1 MKYNNNLE
9 VILVS
14 KLSPSAS
21 RQKELVNWLT
31 TTLQSAIDKQH
42 AGIKKMF
49 LIILKDTPAI
59 YLS

>member
-1 MKYNNNLE
+1 MKYNNNIE

-14 KLSPSAS
+14 KLLPSHS
-21 RQKELVNWLT
+21 GRKELVNWLT
-31 TTLQSAIDKQH
+31 TTLQFAIDRQH

-49 LIILKDTPAI
+49 LSILKDTPAI